1 MIGNV
6 DMTMEEAGETTTKK
20 ALASLA
26 KKKPDSTISI
36 AADLAN
42 DNLNSICRLALA
54 WITDGKVHGLSFLI
68 KPPTNEFT
76 ARKVTPEM
84 IADRPDFAT
93 VWDRE
98 IKNLLKNDVVSA
110 YHSETLFA
118 AIKASYEAS
127 GNRFYMDDIYIRDL
141 RFLSITYIPDLGND
155 SFLSIMHFMHIPVD
169 LDSALSRAM
178 GCVCGIDW
186 LEKVYPVSSYGV
198 PLSAVLAGA
207 LRTQSQAID
216 LEAQE
221 EAAEA
226 ERKKYAPLVHY
237 SKVLFLPFLI
247 LCVFLMMYFMHRY
260 SEVHQYDADFSA
272 YKAAE
277 ALTSATV
284 AEAVLKPSPDGT
296 YMMQEGTYVVLDYA
310 ALGPFIEAMKK
321 DNIGTLQHLLRN
333 SELIIFSQPTLV
345 VVTGNSQPG
354 FVTVKIL
361 EGVYSGKTGITPI
374 VMINK

>member
-1 MIGNV
+1 MIGNIDFTV
-6 DMTMEEAGETTTKK
+6 EDAEEKTTKK
-20 ALASLA
+20 ALDSLA
-26 KKKPDSTISI
+26 QKKPDSTIAI

-42 DNLNSICRLALA
+42 DHLNSICRIALA
-54 WITDGKVHGLSFLI
+54 WITAGKVHGISFLI
-68 KPPTNEFT
+68 KPPTNDFT
-76 ARKVTPEM
+76 SRKVTAEM
-84 IADRPDFAT
+84 IANSPDFAT
-93 VWDRE
+93 VWDRD
-98 IKNLLKNDVVSA
+98 IKNLIRNDVVSA
-110 YHSETLFA
+110 YHSEKLFA

-141 RFLSITYIPDLGND
+141 RFLAMTYVPDLGND

-186 LEKVYPVSSYGV
+186 LEKLYPVSAYGV

-207 LRTQSQAID
+207 LCPQTPAVD
-216 LEAQE
+216 ADAQ
-221 EAAEA
+221 AEA
-226 ERKKYAPLVHY
+226 EEAEWKKYAPLIHY

-260 SEVHQYDADFSA
+260 TIVHQHDADFSA

-296 YMMQEGTYVVLDYA
+296 YIMQQGTYVIVDHA

-321 DNIGTLQHLLRN
+321 DNIDNLQRLLRN
-333 SELIIFSQPTLV
+333 NELIVFSQPTMV

-361 EGVYSGKTGITPI
+361 EGVYTGKTGITPI